1 MVLLPSLGV
10 YVVARGMS
18 DCFFFVLVKWG
29 FLNRGK
35 SLCCPYS
42 KCTDNI
48 LGGEVLCS
56 STLLN
61 WQRSPAARFTVVRFS
76 FPAFLGRGDEWAER
90 NATMGKRFLR
100 VVGGRMRQV
109 PRSGAPG
116 APAHCC
122 KDAGD
127 ARSRPGAVTAALNG
141 YCAASQSSAAEGAA
155 GAR

>member
-1 MVLLPSLGV
+1 M
-10 YVVARGMS
+10 
-18 DCFFFVLVKWG
+18 
-29 FLNRGK
+29 
-35 SLCCPYS
+35 
-42 KCTDNI
+42 
-48 LGGEVLCS
+48 
-56 STLLN
+56 
-61 WQRSPAARFTVVRFS
+61 
-76 FPAFLGRGDEWAER
+76 GRAER
-90 NATMGKRFLR
+90 DDGEAFSSCSR
-100 VVGGRMRQV
+100 GGRMRQV